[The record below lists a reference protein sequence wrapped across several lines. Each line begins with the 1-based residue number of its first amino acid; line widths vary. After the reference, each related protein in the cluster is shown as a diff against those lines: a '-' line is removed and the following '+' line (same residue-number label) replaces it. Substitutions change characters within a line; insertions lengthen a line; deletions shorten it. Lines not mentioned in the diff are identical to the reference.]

1 MIMEILLGAACSG
14 AVLASARW
22 TWWRGRVPG
31 LPVLAYQKVGE
42 PPAAST
48 LKSSWVAPD
57 KFRAQISWLLAHGYK
72 TLLFSDLIKARSG
85 EKKLPEKAVLIT
97 FDGAFEDTY
106 THAYGILR
114 ELGARGNVFTVFNTI
129 GKADLWQDPAAEP
142 WVNMATLEMLKEM
155 RDSGLIEFGSH
166 TMNHPRLEELPP
178 EDAAWE
184 LTESKK
190 QLESALD
197 REICAF
203 AYPYGSGARSPEI
216 RQRVIQAGYALDFGY
231 EQGKATWPRDR
242 EDGALARITVRR
254 CDNKLDLRLYL
265 TRGASRLF

>member
-1 MIMEILLGAACSG
+1 MGIISGAVFSG

-22 TWWRGRVPG
+22 TWWRGPVPG

-48 LKSSWVAPD
+48 LKSTWVAPD
-57 KFRAQISWLLAHGYK
+57 KFRAQISWLLARGYT
-72 TLLFSDLIKARSG
+72 TLLFSDLVKARSG
-85 EKKLPEKAVLIT
+85 GKKLPEKAVLIT
-97 FDGAFEDTY
+97 FDGAYENTY
-106 THAYGILR
+106 TRAYAILR
-114 ELGARGNVFTVFNTI
+114 ELGAKGNVFAAFNTI
-129 GKADLWQDPAAEP
+129 GKADLWQNPGEEP
-142 WVNMATLEMLKEM
+142 WVSMATLEMLKEM

-190 QLESALD
+190 QLESVLG

-203 AYPYGSGARSPEI
+203 AYPYGSGARSPEM
-216 RQRVIQAGYALDFGY
+216 RTRVFQAGYALDFCS
-231 EQGKATWPRDR
+231 EQGKAPWPWNR
-242 EDGALARITVRR
+242 ENKALPRLIIRR
-254 CDNKLDLRLYL
+254 GDNNLDLKLHL
-265 TRGASRLF
+265 TRGASRL